1 MFYPQQLAPYYTEKS
16 REIDYSHLCG
26 QWSGLIYVEKTLSTS
41 TAAGSSATTQSA
53 DGYLNYSVDVNNNRL
68 IPTDGSTGSPVNIWF
83 IPGRFTQSLSNITQ
97 TVGIGDG
104 TVLRDSLLLPFPEK
118 WYPSNYPFGTAGTTP
133 IGPWNIHQYNPI
145 NLVTGFYYLRNNT
158 AYASVGNTYLFREE
172 RVLFLTL
179 GNVTPASTIR
189 LQFFY
194 NDTLMTPNL
203 SPTRVRSGGLDKNV
217 IINSIN
223 RFKNQVTI

>member
-16 REIDYSHLCG
+16 REIDYSHLCS

-41 TAAGSSATTQSA
+41 TAAGASATTLSA
-53 DGYLNYSVDVNNNRL
+53 DNYLNYLVDVNSNRL

-83 IPGRFTQSLSNITQ
+83 IPGRFTQSLSNVTQ

-104 TVLRDSLLLPFPEK
+104 SVLKDALLMPFPDK
-118 WYPSNYPFGTAGTTP
+118 WYPATYPFGTASTTP
-133 IGPWNIHQYNPI
+133 TGPWLSHQYNPI
-145 NLVTGFYYLRNNT
+145 NLLTGFYYIRNNT

-172 RVLFLTL
+172 RVLFINL
-179 GNVTPASTIR
+179 GNIASGTR

-194 NDTLMTPNL
+194 NETLMTHNL

-223 RFKNQVTI
+223 RFKNQATI